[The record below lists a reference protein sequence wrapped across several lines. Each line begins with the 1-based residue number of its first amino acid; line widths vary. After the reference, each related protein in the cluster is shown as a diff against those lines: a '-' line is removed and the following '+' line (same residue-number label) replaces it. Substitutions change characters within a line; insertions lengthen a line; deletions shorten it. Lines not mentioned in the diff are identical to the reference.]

1 MIKVEFL
8 KNKLLE
14 NNEEKMLITIAK
26 SVVNLSQ
33 ERKKLNLCFAL
44 DISSSMNLAINNN
57 ELNDDMSKM
66 KMLNINDYSIN
77 SFINNQ
83 SNNKLSKSIEALKI
97 ALEKMNEGDYFSLIL
112 FNHTA
117 HNFISP
123 VRITNENKNEIML
136 KLNQIKA
143 HGNTNLYE
151 GWFQSTKNVAQNLN
165 SNYINRVIII
175 TDGETN
181 SGIVD
186 TAIIANNIRSIYE
199 NTKIST
205 TCFGIGDSFNE
216 DLLEKIS
223 ENGSGN
229 FYYINNS
236 KIVSALFISE
246 YKSLNNTI
254 GTNVKL
260 KVKFN
265 KNIKEFTN
273 MNNFVS
279 QEDYYLLTDIINNK
293 EKNILFTF
301 KNTLPASINKDTIC
315 SIELSYENNGEK
327 YIVKNKIKMQTTNKN
342 EYETLLSNENILVL
356 FAKTHIANNQR
367 LASENFRTGNFN
379 NAKKILNETIEQYK
393 NSSLSK
399 NDTINELLAS
409 CVNTTE
415 NINLNN
421 ARDMTKILRS
431 QSYNSRYD

>member
-26 SVVNLSQ
+26 SVVDISQ

-44 DISSSMNLAINNN
+44 DISSSMNLIINNN
-57 ELNDDMSKM
+57 ELNDNSYKM
-66 KMLNINDYSIN
+66 KMLNIDDYSIN
-77 SFINNQ
+77 SFIHNQ

-97 ALEKMNEGDYFSLIL
+97 ALEKMDEGDYFSLVL
-112 FNHTA
+112 FNQTV

-123 VRITNENKNEIML
+123 VRITKENKNEIML

-143 HGNTNLYE
+143 NGNTNLYE
-151 GWFQSTKNVAQNLN
+151 GWFQSTKNVAENLN
-165 SNYINRVIII
+165 SQYINRVILI

-181 SGIVD
+181 SGLMDTTKIV
-186 TAIIANNIRSIYE
+186 NNIRSVYE

-236 KIVSALFISE
+236 KIVSALLISE
-246 YKSLNNTI
+246 YQSLNSTI

-265 KNIKEFTN
+265 KDIKEFKN
-273 MNNFVS
+273 INNFVG
-279 QEDYYLLTDIINNK
+279 QEDYYILTDIINNK

-301 KNTLPASINKDTIC
+301 KNTLSSSVNKDNIC

-327 YIVKNKIKMQTTNKN
+327 HIVKNKIKMQTTNKS
-342 EYETLLSNENILVL
+342 EYETLLSNENILVI
-356 FAKTHIANNQR
+356 FAKAHIANNQR
-367 LASENFRTGNFN
+367 LASEHFRTGDFN
-379 NAKKILNETIEQYK
+379 NAKKILNETINQYK
-393 NSSLSK
+393 NSNLSK
-399 NDTINELLAS
+399 DSAINTLLAS

-421 ARDMTKILRS
+421 VKDMTKILRS